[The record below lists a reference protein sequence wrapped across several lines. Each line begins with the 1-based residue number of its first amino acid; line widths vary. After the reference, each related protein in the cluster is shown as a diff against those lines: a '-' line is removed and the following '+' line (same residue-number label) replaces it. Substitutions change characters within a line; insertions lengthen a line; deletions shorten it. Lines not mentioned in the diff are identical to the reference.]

1 MTANRFPYAPTA
13 LILAPAAGSGS
24 DAGSAPWDLELRG
37 PLDAAALEDLLHR
50 LAADG
55 QDPAA
60 GGGHRLLRH
69 GPGHHTLR
77 CTAHGDIPAAAVA
90 GRIADLL
97 TTTAT
102 VHPLT
107 PAQRALL
114 APDGTR
120 APGYGCEAF
129 FLETVAG
136 TDTETVRRAL
146 HTVVAAHPQLRHRLD
161 TAAGHLTGPPGP
173 GGQDLLTE
181 GEFTDEPGHTAAVT
195 ALSRTLDPS
204 AGIHLRALL
213 ARDRRTARPDR
224 LTFLVHPLATD
235 PTTRDFLLTD
245 LTRALGPAAVIGP
258 TPPDPL
264 TPGDSAPAVAPAAGL
279 SPALEP
285 GLAAGLPPAPAPA
298 PAPAPG
304 PAAGLP
310 SAPASGRT
318 ANLSPA
324 SAAVR
329 ARCAGD
335 GLADWVAGLHE
346 LARDPAEA
354 RHWSLVAERRSRS
367 VTSSAAG
374 MPRPG
379 GEASTAAPADTAAPT
394 GTGAPTGTV
403 PLPTAGTGP
412 DVGSGT
418 TPCIAPDSTAV
429 PPTPENGP
437 DTSAYADPDADPD
450 TDAGTGPDTDA
461 GTGPDTDAGTGPD
474 TDAGTGPDT
483 DAGT

>member
-13 LILAPAAGSGS
+13 LILAPAPAPAPVSGSGS

-55 QDPAA
+55 QDPA

-77 CTAHGDIPAAAVA
+77 CTAQGDMPAAAVA

-114 APDGTR
+114 TPDGTR

-129 FLETVAG
+129 FLETAAG

-195 ALSRTLDPS
+195 ALSRTLDPP

-213 ARDRRTARPDR
+213 ARDHRPARPDR
-224 LTFLVHPLATD
+224 LTLLIHPLATD
-235 PTTRDFLLTD
+235 PTTRDLLLTD

-264 TPGDSAPAVAPAAGL
+264 TPGGSAPAV
-279 SPALEP
+279 
-285 GLAAGLPPAPAPA
+285 
-298 PAPAPG
+298 G
-304 PAAGLP
+304 PAAGV
-310 SAPASGRT
+310 SPASGPGR
-318 ANLSPA
+318 AAGVSPA
-324 SAAVR
+324 SGPGR
-329 ARCAGD
+329 
-335 GLADWVAGLHE
+335 
-346 LARDPAEA
+346 
-354 RHWSLVAERRSRS
+354 
-367 VTSSAAG
+367 AAG
-374 MPRPG
+374 VSPASGPG
-379 GEASTAAPADTAAPT
+379 RAAGVSPAS
-394 GTGAPTGTV
+394 G
-403 PLPTAGTGP
+403 
-412 DVGSGT
+412 
-418 TPCIAPDSTAV
+418 
-429 PPTPENGP
+429 
-437 DTSAYADPDADPD
+437 
-450 TDAGTGPDTDA
+450 
-461 GTGPDTDAGTGPD
+461 
-474 TDAGTGPDT
+474 
-483 DAGT
+483 